1 MKYFKIRELIPCVD
15 GHCRDRRCGYGE
27 SALVEVPTEVIK
39 NAIALVEEVLDPLRA
54 QYGKPIKVNSGY
66 RCPLKNKAVGGVAH
80 SQHLLGEAADIRCH
94 TDSTD
99 PSTGSGQVTDELLRL
114 AQIIVQNGR
123 FDQMILYPTF
133 IHVSYKRTGI
143 NRHRI
148 LKKVNGS
155 RQYTPVLIADLIRDL
170 KEIPGQARNE
180 GTAEKG
186 GTS

>member
-1 MKYFKIRELIPCVD
+1 MEYFTKEEMIRCYRERKQDRCSECRLQQAVKRMPD
-15 GHCRDRRCGYGE
+15 GIDE
-27 SALVEVPTEVIK
+27 NMEALVD
-39 NAIALVEEVLDPLRA
+39 NVLDPCRRA
-54 QYGKPIKVNSGY
+54 YGKSIGVNSGF

-99 PSTGSGQVTDELLRL
+99 NTDELLRL

-148 LKKVNGS
+148 LKKVNGDQ
-155 RQYTPVLIADLIRDL
+155 QYTPVLIADLIRDL

-186 GTS
+186 GAS

>member
-15 GHCRDRRCGYGE
+15 GHCRDLRCGYGE
-27 SALVEVPTEVIK
+27 STLVEVPTEVIK

-148 LKKVNGS
+148 LKKETS
-155 RQYTPVLIADLIRDL
+155 SSKYIVLETSSILHHTSS
-170 KEIPGQARNE
+170 IP
-180 GTAEKG
+180 KG
-186 GTS
+186 GTL

>member
-15 GHCRDRRCGYGE
+15 GHCRDRRCGYVE
-27 SALVEVPTEVIK
+27 STLVEVPTEVIK

-80 SQHLLGEAADIRCH
+80 SQHIAGEAADI
-94 TDSTD
+94 
-99 PSTGSGQVTDELLRL
+99 TGGSPEENLKIAR
-114 AQIIVQNGR
+114 IIARQGR
-123 FDQMILYPTF
+123 FDKMILYVDREGSLEPRF
-133 IHVSYKRTGI
+133 IHVSHKRLGG

-148 LKKVNGS
+148 LKKVNGDQ
-155 RQYTPVLIADLIRDL
+155 QYTPVLIADLIRDL

-186 GTS
+186 GAS

>member
-1 MKYFKIRELIPCVD
+1 MEYFTKEELIRCYRERKQDRCSECRLQQAVKRMPD
-15 GHCRDRRCGYGE
+15 GIDE
-27 SALVEVPTEVIK
+27 NMEALVD
-39 NAIALVEEVLDPLRA
+39 NVLDPCRHA
-54 QYGKPIKVNSGY
+54 YGKPIGVNSGF

-99 PSTGSGQVTDELLRL
+99 NTDELLRL

-148 LKKVNGS
+148 LKKETS
-155 RQYTPVLIADLIRDL
+155 SSKYIVLETSSFLHHTSS
-170 KEIPGQARNE
+170 IP
-180 GTAEKG
+180 KG
-186 GTS
+186 GAA

>member
-27 SALVEVPTEVIK
+27 RRPGGGGGEGIK
-39 NAIALVEEVLDPLRA
+39 NGHALVEEVLDPLRA

-66 RCPLKNKAVGGVAH
+66 RCPLKNKAVGGASQ
-80 SQHLLGEAADIRCH
+80 SQHIAGEAADIRCH

-99 PSTGSGQVTDELLRL
+99 NTDELLRL

-148 LKKVNGS
+148 LKKVNGDQ
-155 RQYTPVLIADLIRDL
+155 QYTPVLIADLIRDL

-186 GTS
+186 GAS